1 MQFKNG
7 YLGAFLVVI
16 AVVMTIAG
24 SYVMSLDMEETTAI
38 KYHDSADLT
47 GLFDAEEAPSYMPF
61 NPSAN
66 QTGYYTDR
74 TTKYFDGVQANTTTQ
89 PNKYPINMGPNNTF
103 DFDHHSMEDLTSTGD
118 YAIQIFYWPDNGTLK
133 QVRNISMLSLA
144 DLITGLNLE
153 VSSPL
158 PLTTY
163 NKIVL
168 TTAETPN
175 YTQSESF
182 ITFVTADRLA
192 GGNALAPKTVY
203 MKNPALTGELEVSLG
218 LTRDAAQTPDPILAV
233 EWDKR
238 GTYVNLY
245 YDLERKVPAGVAN
258 PDEIYVLWGG
268 TAQAFGNWI
277 LGDSI
282 NFSGG
287 LYGQQQYFIVTD
299 GVRLE
304 EIA

>member
-38 KYHDSADLT
+38 KYRDSADLT

-118 YAIQIFYWPDNGTLK
+118 YAIQIYYWPDNGTLK

>member
-24 SYVMSLDMEETTAI
+24 SYVMSLDMEETTVI
-38 KYHDSADLT
+38 KYRDSADLT

>member
-24 SYVMSLDMEETTAI
+24 SYVMSLDMEETTVI
-38 KYHDSADLT
+38 KYRDSADLT

-89 PNKYPINMGPNNTF
+89 PNKYPLNMAPNNTI

>member
-24 SYVMSLDMEETTAI
+24 SYVMSLDMEETTVI
-38 KYHDSADLT
+38 KYRDSADLT
-47 GLFDAEEAPSYMPF
+47 GLFNAEEAPSYMPF

-89 PNKYPINMGPNNTF
+89 PNKYPVNLGPTNTF
-103 DFDHHSMEDLTSTGD
+103 NFSNYSMDDLTSSD
-118 YAIQIFYWPDNGTLK
+118 NYAIQIYYWPDNGTLK
-133 QVRNISMLSLA
+133 QVRSINMLSLQ
-144 DLITGLNLE
+144 DLITALNLD

-163 NKIVL
+163 NKISF

-175 YTQSESF
+175 YTQTESF

-192 GGNALAPKTVY
+192 GGNILAPKTVY
-203 MKNPALTGELEVSLG
+203 MKNPALTGDLQVG
-218 LTRDAAQTPDPILAV
+218 FGTRDASQTPDPILAI

-238 GTYVNLY
+238 GSYVNLY
-245 YDLERKVPAGVAN
+245 YDIEMTKPAGVAN

-268 TAQAFGNWI
+268 TAQDGGNWI

-282 NFSGG
+282 SFSGAI
-287 LYGQQQYFIVTD
+287 YGQQQYFIVTD

>member
-24 SYVMSLDMEETTAI
+24 SYVMSLDMEETTVI
-38 KYHDSADLT
+38 KYRDSADLT

-245 YDLERKVPAGVAN
+245 YDLERKAPAGVAN

>member
-24 SYVMSLDMEETTAI
+24 SYVMSLDMEETTVI
-38 KYHDSADLT
+38 KYRDSADLT

-74 TTKYFDGVQANTTTQ
+74 NTKYFDGVQANTTTQ

-133 QVRNISMLSLA
+133 QVRSINMLSLE
-144 DLITGLNLE
+144 DLITALNLE

-163 NKIVL
+163 NKVVL

-182 ITFVTADRLA
+182 ITFVTTDRLE

-203 MKNPALTGELEVSLG
+203 MKNPALTGDLEVSLG

-238 GTYVNLY
+238 GSYVNLY
-245 YDLERKVPAGVAN
+245 YDLERKLPAGVAN
-258 PDEIYVLWGG
+258 PDEVYVLWGG

>member
-24 SYVMSLDMEETTAI
+24 SYVMSLDMEETTVI
-38 KYHDSADLT
+38 KYRDSADLT

-89 PNKYPINMGPNNTF
+89 PNKYPLNMGPNNTF